1 MKCILLCAGYATR
14 LFPLTENFPKAL
26 LEIGGRP
33 LLDYTLD
40 EINSIDKID
49 EIYLVTNTKYAQH
62 FKDWAAKKIDS
73 KKITIFDDGTTSNDN
88 RLGAIGD
95 IKFVIDQAK
104 IDDDMLVIA
113 GDNLFTFKL
122 NDFIKFQEE
131 KGGSAVCVKE
141 ETVEKLRGLG
151 VVQVNDEMKII
162 DFEEKPE
169 MPKSS
174 LGAYAEYI
182 YPRETLATFDRYIAE
197 GNNIDAPG
205 RFVSYLYN
213 IEDVSAYKFEGEC
226 YDVGT
231 FAALDEVNEI
241 FNNKNKNIKNI

>member
-40 EINSIDKID
+40 EVNSIDKID
-49 EIYLVTNTKYAQH
+49 EIYLVTNKKYAPH
-62 FKDWAAKKIDS
+62 FKAWADSKNNS
-73 KKITIFDDGTTSNDN
+73 KKITIFDDGTTTNEN

-104 IDDDMLVIA
+104 LDDDMLVIA

-122 NDFIKFQEE
+122 NDFVKFQEE
-131 KGGSAVCVKE
+131 RGGSAVCVKE
-141 ETVEKLRGLG
+141 ETYEKLKGLG
-151 VVQVNDEMKII
+151 VVQVNDEMTII
-162 DFEEKPE
+162 GFEEKPAE
-169 MPKSS
+169 PKST
-174 LGAYAEYI
+174 LAAYAEYI
-182 YPRETLATFDRYIAE
+182 YPRETLPTFDRYIAE

-205 RFVSYLYN
+205 RFVSYLYDK
-213 IEDVSAYKFEGEC
+213 EQVSAFKFEGEC

-231 FAALDEVNEI
+231 HAALAEVNEI
-241 FNNKNKNIKNI
+241 YSKKNK